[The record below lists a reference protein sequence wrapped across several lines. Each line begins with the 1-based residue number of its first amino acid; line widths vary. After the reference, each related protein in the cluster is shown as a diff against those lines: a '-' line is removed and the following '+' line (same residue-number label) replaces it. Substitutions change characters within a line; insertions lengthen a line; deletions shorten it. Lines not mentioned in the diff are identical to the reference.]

1 VQREWW
7 ARALL
12 VLRRPNE
19 VFAALRSTDEDD
31 EDARSEPILAIVFL
45 AGIAA
50 VLGTNAFAH
59 ALDDFEL
66 DGLTLAVI
74 GFIAGGVY
82 GLVAYFVLGFLAYA
96 GARAAGSTA
105 PFLHLRELV
114 GFAAAP
120 LALSLVLVWPARIAI
135 YGSDVFE
142 SGGSDTGLGNR
153 VFEGL
158 ELVAIVWSLA
168 LVVLGLR
175 AYHEWSPGRA
185 FLASLPVLVGPLFAL
200 GRAYGLL

>member
-1 VQREWW
+1 VVREWW

-12 VLRRPNE
+12 VLWRPSE
-19 VFAALRSTDEDD
+19 VFAALRSTDEED

-45 AGIAA
+45 AGIVS

-96 GARAAGSTA
+96 GARAAGSLA
-105 PFLHLRELV
+105 PALHLRELV

-120 LALSLVLVWPARIAI
+120 LALSLLLVWPTRLAVH
-135 YGSDVFE
+135 GSDVFE
-142 SGGSDTGLGNR
+142 SGGSDTGFGNH
-153 VFEGL
+153 VFEAL
-158 ELVAIVWSLA
+158 ELGAILWSLA
-168 LVVLGLR
+168 LVVVGMR
-175 AYHEWSPGRA
+175 AYHAWSLARA
-185 FLASLPVLVGPLFAL
+185 LLASVAVLAGPLFAL
-200 GRAYGLL
+200 ARAYSLL

>member
-12 VLRRPNE
+12 VLWRPNE
-19 VFAALRSTDEDD
+19 VFAALRSTDEED
-31 EDARSEPILAIVFL
+31 EDARSEPLLATVFL
-45 AGIAA
+45 AGIAV

-74 GFIAGGVY
+74 GFIAGGIY
-82 GLVAYFVLGFLAYA
+82 GLVAYFLLGFLAYA

-105 PFLHLRELV
+105 PAVHLRQVV
-114 GFAAAP
+114 GFAAVP
-120 LALSLVLVWPARIAI
+120 LAVSLVAVWPVRLAI

-142 SGGSDTGLGNR
+142 TGGSDTGFGNH
-153 VFEGL
+153 VFEAL
-158 ELVAIVWSLA
+158 ELGAIVWSLA
-168 LVVLGLR
+168 LVVVGLR
-175 AYHEWSPGRA
+175 AYHAWSIGRA
-185 FLASLPVLVGPLFAL
+185 FLASLPVLLGPLFAL
-200 GRAYGLL
+200 ARAYSVL